1 MTRNPKGFLLLT
13 NQGDLVNKI
22 MRAGNYHEKEYLVTV
37 NKQVDSDF
45 VKKNVIWNSYSGY
58 HYPSVFCGKT
68 GRNSFR
74 IILTQGLNRQIRRMC
89 EYLGYQVLS
98 LKRVRIMELTIDGL
112 KEGEYREATQEEW
125 KKLERGIADSL
136 PASRSQKA
144 GQCACIFQ
152 KTGKRQHSLF
162 FNSRRKK
169 AK

>member
-1 MTRNPKGFLLLT
+1 
-13 NQGDLVNKI
+13 

-45 VKKNVIWNSYSGY
+45 VKKMSSGI
-58 HYPSVFCGKT
+58 PILDTITRPCFVEKT

-112 KEGEYREATQEEW
+112 KEGGYREATQEEW
-125 KKLERGIADSL
+125 KKLGGICNSTFQLL
-136 PASRSQKA
+136 PLLLGGFSVLAL
-144 GQCACIFQ
+144 FQ
-152 KTGKRQHSLF
+152 AIYCQFHDPP
-162 FNSRRKK
+162 NV
-169 AK
+169 